1 MGLVLDSVSCL
12 VCTSLPVSDFA
23 IVLSSLLNDS
33 LLSKEASTHRPH
45 SSSCLGLPYRILHQK
60 GTTMEPMGSSLP
72 PARAKGTRWR
82 LILGGSWVVIS
93 GYKSPNIGYK

>member
-33 LLSKEASTHRPH
+33 LLRKLVPI
-45 SSSCLGLPYRILHQK
+45 GPIVVPVWDY
-60 GTTMEPMGSSLP
+60 
-72 PARAKGTRWR
+72 
-82 LILGGSWVVIS
+82 LIGFYI
-93 GYKSPNIGYK
+93 

>member
-45 SSSCLGLPYRILHQK
+45 SSSCLGLPYRILHMNPKRELLWSPWVVVSLRQ
-60 GTTMEPMGSSLP
+60 EPRAQDGDSSL
-72 PARAKGTRWR
+72 GVH
-82 LILGGSWVVIS
+82 G
-93 GYKSPNIGYK
+93 